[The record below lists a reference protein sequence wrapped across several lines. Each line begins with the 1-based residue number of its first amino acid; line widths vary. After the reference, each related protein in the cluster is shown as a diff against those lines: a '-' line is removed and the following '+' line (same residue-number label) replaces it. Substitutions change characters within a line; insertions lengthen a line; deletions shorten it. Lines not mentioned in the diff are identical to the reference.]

1 MFSFEDYKKIIKL
14 VKESGRAANFRE
26 ALTMDRFIIVRHDV
40 EFSVDRAYAISLLE
54 SGLDFTS
61 TFFFQWTNNAY
72 NILSKRNMD
81 KIKRMHDNG
90 HKIGLHYAVCGLTD
104 MEQIKAQISKEM
116 RVLSEM
122 FEFEITEFSI
132 HRPSAALLKENIH
145 LPGALNAYQD
155 DFFTFAENV
164 TVDTPLGVRYFSD
177 AQHRWNYGL
186 TPDRETLAKYDRIQ
200 ILTHPYSW
208 TEEGYDNLENFRYLV
223 KERNAELLDTI
234 DSECRHFAAVRNS
247 L

>member
-1 MFSFEDYKKIIKL
+1 MFSFEDYQKIIRL

-40 EFSVDRAYAISLLE
+40 EFSVDRAYEISLLE
-54 SGLDFTS
+54 SEMDFCS
-61 TFFFQWTNNAY
+61 TFFFQWTNNSY

-81 KIKRMHDNG
+81 KIKQMYHNG
-90 HKIGLHYAVCGLTD
+90 HKIGLHYAVCGL
-104 MEQIKAQISKEM
+104 MEMGQIRAQIAKEM

-122 FEFEITEFSI
+122 FEFEISEFSI
-132 HRPSAALLKENIH
+132 HRPSGELLRENIH
-145 LPGALNAYQD
+145 LPGVLNAYQD

-164 TVDTPLGVRYFSD
+164 TADTPLKVRYFSD

-186 TPDRETLAKYDRIQ
+186 VPDAETLEKYDKIQ

-208 TEEGYDNLENFRYLV
+208 TREGYDNLENFRYLV
-223 KERNAELLDTI
+223 RERNTELLETI
-234 DSECRHFAAVRNS
+234 DSECRHFAAVRD
-247 L
+247 LL